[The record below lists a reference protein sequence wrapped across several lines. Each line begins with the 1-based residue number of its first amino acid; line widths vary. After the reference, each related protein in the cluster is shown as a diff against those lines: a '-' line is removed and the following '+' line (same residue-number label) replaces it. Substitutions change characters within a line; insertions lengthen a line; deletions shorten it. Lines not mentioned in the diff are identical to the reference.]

1 MLWQLLQKDKKK
13 RLGSVEDTEELKR
26 HEFFKPINWTDLES
40 KNIPPPFN
48 PNVVSHCNQLKL

>member
-1 MLWQLLQKDKKK
+1 MD
-13 RLGSVEDTEELKR
+13 DAEELKR

-48 PNVVSHCNQLKL
+48 PNVVRISIIS